1 MNEPVTNPDPIALP
15 EDNPDALNALGA
27 EAAEGVNRERK
38 LIFLLV
44 LAAAAFIAL
53 AQFTPLRAWLANTQ
67 EWKRFIQDF
76 GWQSRVAFLGLTTL
90 SVMLG
95 VPRLALAASA
105 GLLFGFAEGAA
116 VSLLGSLLGSYG
128 LFIAV
133 RKGFRRRV
141 AEQANRRPWLAALL
155 RRPSLTNVFWI
166 RQLPLPGAA
175 LNALLALSAI
185 RHRTFLAGTLLGY
198 IPLNLA
204 ATLAGSGLGKSSLTT
219 AAVQLMAAL
228 AVINVALWLVWRRF
242 KKTSPAPSSSSTSQP
257 TR

>member
-1 MNEPVTNPDPIALP
+1 MTDPAPDPLASSP
-15 EDNPDALNALGA
+15 TEDSPDALKALGA

-44 LAAAAFIAL
+44 LAVAAFIAL

-67 EWKRFIQDF
+67 EWKQFIQNF
-76 GWQSRVAFLGLTTL
+76 GWQSRAAFFGLTSL
-90 SVMLG
+90 AVMLG
-95 VPRLALAASA
+95 VPRLALAATA
-105 GLLFGFAEGAA
+105 GLLFGFTEGTA
-116 VSLLGSLLGSYG
+116 VSLAGSLLGSYG

-141 AEQANRRPWLAALL
+141 SEQAQKRPWLAALL
-155 RRPSLTNVFWI
+155 RRPTLINVFWI

-175 LNALLALSAI
+175 LNAVLALSDI
-185 RHRTFLAGTLLGY
+185 RHRVFLGGTLLGY

-242 KKTSPAPSSSSTSQP
+242 KKPAQKASPP
-257 TR
+257 